1 MDPPPNDRPIEYF
14 SKAFSDTQK
23 NYVTTDKELMAIIL
37 AIERFQHYIWGKP
50 FVLHTDHQ
58 ALTYLFNQ
66 TKVGSRLLRWKL
78 ALSEYDFEIIHRKGS
93 HNVVSDCLSRIETN
107 PIVKLSDIV
116 NNTATKSIM
125 QIVTRSRAKENQ
137 IFMRSQ
143 V

>member
-1 MDPPPNDRPIEYF
+1 M
-14 SKAFSDTQK
+14 
-23 NYVTTDKELMAIIL
+23 
-37 AIERFQHYIWGKP
+37 
-50 FVLHTDHQ
+50 
-58 ALTYLFNQ
+58 
-66 TKVGSRLLRWKL
+66 RWKL

-137 IFMRSQ
+137 IISSELDKTPKPSFTIHEKPSLTFDTKNNDEIIFIFDDRAHLSFKKFQLHIKKKIPENASAFYDLMSRL
-143 V
+143 